1 MSSGASG
8 DAMIAARGGD
18 SGVRGKQRSRQFSKA
33 FNFPIPDHLHP
44 NLPSTSLRTPVQA
57 SAAISAKKALVI
69 AVQLLYSLR
78 RNYTTL
84 LLHMQRRP
92 SDFTSRRRIWH
103 DAMRRTTGNHT
114 GTTTPSTR
122 QSSVRLKVEIRP
134 GWHLRQRPAWCGEPR
149 NRPRETSFVF
159 PIRPLN
165 PALIAPRL
173 AGLSLP
179 HLSRIPPL

>member
-1 MSSGASG
+1 
-8 DAMIAARGGD
+8 MIAACGE
-18 SGVRGKQRSRQFSKA
+18 SKGLV
-33 FNFPIPDHLHP
+33 NSQK
-44 NLPSTSLRTPVQA
+44 PSTFPFRIIFTPIFPRLRLEHQFRLAQLYQLKRHSLSPCSFCIPFVGITRHSCYICRGVPPISPHADAYGTMRCDAPP
-57 SAAISAKKALVI
+57 AITLV
-69 AVQLLYSLR
+69 R
-78 RNYTTL
+78 R
-84 LLHMQRRP
+84 H
-92 SDFTSRRRIWH
+92 
-103 DAMRRTTGNHT
+103 
-114 GTTTPSTR
+114 PSTR

>member
-114 GTTTPSTR
+114 GTTTPIDASI
-122 QSSVRLKVEIRP
+122 L
-134 GWHLRQRPAWCGEPR
+134 RPAQGGDQ
-149 NRPRETSFVF
+149 TG
-159 PIRPLN
+159 
-165 PALIAPRL
+165 L
-173 AGLSLP
+173 ASPSAAGVV
-179 HLSRIPPL
+179 RRAQK

>member
-1 MSSGASG
+1 M
-8 DAMIAARGGD
+8 AARGGD
-18 SGVRGKQRSRQFSKA
+18 SGVRGKQMSRQFSKA
-33 FNFPIPDHLHP
+33 FNFPILDHLHP
-44 NLPSTSLRTPVQA
+44 NLPSISLKTPVPA
-57 SAAISAKKALVI
+57 SATISAKKALVI
-69 AVQLLYSLR
+69 AMQLLYSLR

-84 LLHMQRRP
+84 LHRCP

-103 DAMRRTTGNHT
+103 DVMRRTTGNHT
-114 GTTTPSTR
+114 GTTTSIDA
-122 QSSVRLKVEIRP
+122 SIL
-134 GWHLRQRPAWCGEPR
+134 RPAQGGDQTGLASPSAAGGCGEPR